1 MSSNFLIES
10 DDDPYSAV
18 PTYIH
23 FYGNPTDKNLT

>member
-10 DDDPYSAV
+10 DDDLYSAV
-18 PTYIH
+18 PTYT